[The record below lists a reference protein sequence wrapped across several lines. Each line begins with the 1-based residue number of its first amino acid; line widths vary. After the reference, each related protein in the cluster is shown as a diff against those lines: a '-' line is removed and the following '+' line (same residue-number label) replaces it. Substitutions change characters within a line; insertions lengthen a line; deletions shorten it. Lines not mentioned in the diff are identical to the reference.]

1 MIANGKVYSLRVRP
15 LRSADLSFNIPGI
28 LAFRTNKAFLSF
40 SIQQILDYQNEVY
53 EKLGNDNNQGKLI
66 MDAAKIRE
74 ILESHSLFQLQNET
88 ASASL
93 DQMILQRH
101 NAFLER
107 YQFNP
112 QRQEQIRK
120 LFPVSAGDLT
130 GENTAGSKL
139 DRLKKQREADVT
151 RFTELKASYEIGQ
164 PDGINHNGVIT
175 QQKTDTSNSVLYTD
189 KHIISSTTTTKP
201 ITIVT
206 PKHSTTIQG
215 VVPKDPTKPDGE
227 LAPGKAIQFLSNEEV
242 QSQQK
247 TIDNKNLPLDEE
259 GNYTSQIN
267 NTTYPEGKGTNL
279 EQKSTLFYSEF
290 LHPSQDNIIRHER
303 LQSDLMQEE
312 LSDALYAFR
321 VNNLLD
327 IWQNELKALDLEV
340 QKFQIS
346 FIRTFLLPPFPG
358 VITAVYKDVGESVQ
372 AGEPVIRIED
382 NRKLLLVGMIN
393 FRGLLRLGDKMTI
406 KTDDLFEDNDILE
419 IKDAEI
425 VSIRGH
431 DSDNDVWDIIL
442 QCDNPEDE
450 TRQPKLPINYNFD
463 RDNVTITKQ

>member
-1 MIANGKVYSLRVRP
+1 MANGKVYSLRVRP

-28 LAFRTNKAFLSF
+28 LAFRTDKAFLSF
-40 SIQQILDYQNEVY
+40 SIQQILDYQKEVY
-53 EKLGNDNNQGKLI
+53 EKLGNANDQGKPI
-66 MDAAKIRE
+66 MDVVKIRE

-112 QRQEQIRK
+112 QRQEQIKK
-120 LFPVSAGDLT
+120 LFPVNAGDLT
-130 GENTAGSKL
+130 GENAAGSKL
-139 DRLKKQREADVT
+139 DRLKKQREADT
-151 RFTELKASYEIGQ
+151 KRFTELKAAYETGQ

-175 QQKTDTSNSVLYTD
+175 QQKTDTTNSVLYTD
-189 KHIISSTTTTKP
+189 GHNINTTTKSKP
-201 ITIVT
+201 INAVT
-206 PKHSTTIQG
+206 PEHRTRVVGVKADGTEDKPLNIMVSTQVESKQTDSSG
-215 VVPKDPTKPDGE
+215 NPLPEDYV
-227 LAPGKAIQFLSNEEV
+227 
-242 QSQQK
+242 SQK
-247 TIDNKNLPLDEE
+247 VE
-259 GNYTSQIN
+259 
-267 NTTYPEGKGTNL
+267 TTYPEGKGTKLDQEN
-279 EQKSTLFYSEF
+279 TLFYSEF
-290 LHPSQDNIIRHER
+290 IHPSQDNIIRHER

-358 VITAVYKDVGESVQ
+358 VITSVYKDVGESVQ

-406 KTDDLFEDNDILE
+406 KTNDLFEDNKILE

-431 DSDNDVWDIIL
+431 DSDNDVWDVIL
-442 QCDNPEDE
+442 QCDNPEDA
-450 TRQPKLPINYNFD
+450 TRQPILPINYNFD